1 MDFSTKTPSHLTS
14 LSSWNLESGEMWN
27 VDFKSATTPSTPS
40 TAFNQLPK
48 DKTAT
53 QQGLWR
59 EGTVQ
64 LGIFLKSPKNT
75 KRVIW
80 IYRTFEWTSQL
91 LRLLTDLSKTQNKN
105 TKKNAKC
112 SKQLFWKQK
121 NTHFRRQNTTRLRA
135 VGQVQGAACRTL
147 QRIYANAQISCVK
160 ISSVIHTYDVTSCY
174 LWHRSWYNLFI
185 DPMKFDSCFDSF
197 LSWNHE
203 VILYDAFLIQW
214 SEFNDFNDCG
224 VISFFVKI
232 WTFFKCLE
240 RNQYSVL
247 LVGRTFVT
255 YWSLM
260 IAYDHLRRLV
270 SE

>member
-1 MDFSTKTPSHLTS
+1 MFETEKHTFSSSKHNAPP
-14 LSSWNLESGEMWN
+14 SSWTSPRRSVPYLAADLCTNLCDVTW
-27 VDFKSATTPSTPS
+27 
-40 TAFNQLPK
+40 
-48 DKTAT
+48 
-53 QQGLWR
+53 
-59 EGTVQ
+59 
-64 LGIFLKSPKNT
+64 
-75 KRVIW
+75 
-80 IYRTFEWTSQL
+80 
-91 LRLLTDLSKTQNKN
+91 
-105 TKKNAKC
+105 
-112 SKQLFWKQK
+112 
-121 NTHFRRQNTTRLRA
+121 
-135 VGQVQGAACRTL
+135 
-147 QRIYANAQISCVK
+147 
-160 ISSVIHTYDVTSCY
+160 SVIHTYDVTSCY

-197 LSWNHE
+197 LSWSHE